1 MAVHYDIVE
10 ACLLGDRNAQ
20 FKLYNL
26 YSRAMYNTCLRMVSD
41 TETAQDVLQNAFYD
55 VFQSLESFRFESSVG
70 TWIKRIVINN
80 CLNHL
85 KKRKLYF
92 QELTETAHHV
102 IDTEE
107 TNDAGFSVYN
117 VERVR
122 KAVDILP
129 EGYRVVLT
137 LYAFEGYD
145 HEEIASILGITESTS
160 KSQYLRAKNKLK
172 LLLIA
177 R

>member
-1 MAVHYDIVE
+1 VTVHYDIVE

-26 YSRAMYNTCLRMVSD
+26 YARAMYNTCLRMVSD
-41 TETAQDVLQNAFYD
+41 AETAQDVLQNAFCD
-55 VFQSLESFRFESSVG
+55 VFQSLDSFRFESSVG

-80 CLNHL
+80 CLNHI

-92 QELTETAHHV
+92 QELNETAHHI
-102 IDTEE
+102 IDTDE
-107 TNDAGFSVYN
+107 TDDISFSVYN

-122 KAVDILP
+122 KAIDILP
-129 EGYRVVLT
+129 EGYKVVLT

-172 LLLIA
+172 SLLI
-177 R
+177 

>member
-10 ACLLGDRNAQ
+10 ACLHGDRNAQ

-26 YSRAMYNTCLRMVSD
+26 YARAMYNTCLRMVNNAD
-41 TETAQDVLQNAFYD
+41 TAQDVLQNAFCD
-55 VFQSLESFRFESSVG
+55 VFQNLESFRFESSVG

-80 CLNHL
+80 CLNHI

-92 QELTETAHHV
+92 QELNETANQV
-102 IDTEE
+102 VDVDETEDSSF
-107 TNDAGFSVYN
+107 TAYN

-122 KAVDILP
+122 KAVGILP

-172 LLLIA
+172 TLLFS
-177 R
+177 

>member
-1 MAVHYDIVE
+1 MTVHYDIVE

-20 FKLYNL
+20 FKLYSL
-26 YSRAMYNTCLRMVSD
+26 YARAMYSTCLRMVSD
-41 TETAQDVLQNAFYD
+41 AETAQDVLQNAFCD
-55 VFQSLESFRFESSVG
+55 VFQSLDSFRFESSVG

-80 CLNHL
+80 CLNHI

-92 QELTETAHHV
+92 QELNETAHHI
-102 IDTEE
+102 IDTDE
-107 TNDAGFSVYN
+107 TDDISFSVYN

-122 KAVDILP
+122 KAIDILP
-129 EGYRVVLT
+129 EGYKVVLT

-172 LLLIA
+172 SLLI
-177 R
+177 

>member
-26 YSRAMYNTCLRMVSD
+26 YARAMYNTCLRMVNNAD
-41 TETAQDVLQNAFYD
+41 TAQDVLQNAFCD
-55 VFQSLESFRFESSVG
+55 VFQNLESFRFESSIG

-80 CLNHL
+80 CLNHI

-92 QELTETAHHV
+92 QELNDTIHQVADVDETE
-102 IDTEE
+102 DTSF
-107 TNDAGFSVYN
+107 TRYN

-145 HEEIASILGITESTS
+145 HEEIASILDITESTS

-172 LLLIA
+172 SLLGA
-177 R
+177 